1 MLREHGRSGYFEPM
15 ARAGRTEPDSVSIWL
30 KLSAE
35 DAARMTQVLARPEF
49 AGWTRAEWCLEMI
62 QTALGY
68 YTRPRWLSPAGRGP
82 RSAARGQEPE
92 PAPPAPEPEPAAP
105 EPELAA
111 PEPEPMRP
119 SPSPLRRSPNR
130 SAGARIRPPPNR
142 VRAATEAPTGSTE
155 ARTGSTEAGCEP
167 TRSRNPKRQRR
178 SRNPSHR
185 RRRLRPRSRR
195 PRPECPHPADA
206 RDYQTGTCAVCGAI
220 LWD

>member
-15 ARAGRTEPDSVSIWL
+15 APAGRTEPDSVSIWL

-68 YTRPRWLSPAGRGP
+68 YTRPRPSAGADGERAPA
-82 RSAARGQEPE
+82 AE
-92 PAPPAPEPEPAAP
+92 PAPAEPAPAESAPAESAPAEDADEPEPAAGKP
-105 EPELAA
+105 EPAA
-111 PEPEPMRP
+111 DKPEPEPEP
-119 SPSPLRRSPNR
+119 
-130 SAGARIRPPPNR
+130 
-142 VRAATEAPTGSTE
+142 
-155 ARTGSTEAGCEP
+155 EP
-167 TRSRNPKRQRR
+167 TDQPACS
-178 SRNPSHR
+178 
-185 RRRLRPRSRR
+185 
-195 PRPECPHPADA
+195 HPADA